1 MATCVNVLPPF
12 ASFVLQ
18 EKNFSFFK
26 KQETL
31 QEHPTVKGFTMIELL
46 AVIAV
51 ILLLAVI
58 CIPGYRHCLIRAK
71 VVAGKPLS
79 KSEQLYVIKHYP
91 DLAVTFGIS
100 IKEDQE
106 E

>member
-1 MATCVNVLPPF
+1 M
-12 ASFVLQ
+12 S
-18 EKNFSFFK
+18 
-26 KQETL
+26 
-31 QEHPTVKGFTMIELL
+31 EHPAVKGFNLIELL
-46 AVIAV
+46 VVVSV
-51 ILLLAVI
+51 ILLLGVI
-58 CIPGYRHCLIRAK
+58 CIPGYWHCLIRAK

>member
-1 MATCVNVLPPF
+1 M
-12 ASFVLQ
+12 
-18 EKNFSFFK
+18 
-26 KQETL
+26 
-31 QEHPTVKGFTMIELL
+31 KGFNLIEIL
-46 AVIAV
+46 VVVAV

-79 KSEQLYVIKHYP
+79 KSEQLFVIKHYP